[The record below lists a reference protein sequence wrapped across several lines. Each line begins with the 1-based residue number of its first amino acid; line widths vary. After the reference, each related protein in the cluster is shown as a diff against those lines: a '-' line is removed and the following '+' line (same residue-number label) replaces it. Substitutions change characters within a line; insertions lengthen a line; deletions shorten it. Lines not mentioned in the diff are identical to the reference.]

1 MALTRKSSSK
11 SPVILQLLP
20 SLQSGGVERGTIEM
34 AKAMKEHGFTPIV
47 ASSGGYMVKQLQQA
61 DILHITMPLNRKS
74 PWDIY
79 TNSRQIERII
89 KDHKVDIVH
98 ARSRAPAWSGYYAAK
113 KTECHFM
120 TTFHGTYNFTG
131 KWKKRYNAIMTKG
144 ERVIA
149 ISEFIARHIR
159 ENYTDAPPERVV
171 TIPRGVDLHTFDPA
185 LIDEVRMMR
194 LFHYTQIPSDLP
206 LILFPARLTR
216 WKGHSF
222 LLEGLKNVSHRNFFC
237 IIIGDDKDHSTYR
250 QELEQTIRDYNLVG
264 NVIIVDHSY
273 DMPAAYFVS
282 SLVACLSLDAE
293 AFGRVAI
300 EAQAMGK
307 PVIATNH
314 GGFLETILPE
324 KTGWLVPPND
334 VEQLTKTFESALEQ
348 LKRPNMRQQ
357 MAEDCM
363 AHARN
368 QYPITKMTDA
378 TLAVYEELLKQKVDL
393 PAL

>member
-1 MALTRKSSSK
+1 MALNRKRSSK
-11 SPVILQLLP
+11 TPVILQLVP

-34 AKAMKEHGFTPIV
+34 AKAMKERGMVPIV

-61 DILHITMPLNRKS
+61 DILHITLPLNRKS

-79 TNSRQIERII
+79 TNSRQIERVI

-120 TTFHGTYNFTG
+120 TTFHGTYNFKGT
-131 KWKKRYNAIMTKG
+131 WKKRYNSIMTKG

-149 ISEFIARHIR
+149 ISDFIERHIR
-159 ENYTDAPPERVV
+159 ENYSDVLPEQVI

-194 LFHYTQIPSDLP
+194 LFHYTKIPSDLP

-222 LLEGLKNVSHRNFFC
+222 LLEGLKNISHRNFFC
-237 IIIGDDKDHSTYR
+237 IIIGDDKDHSNYR
-250 QELEQTIRDYNLVG
+250 QELEQTIRDYKLVG

-282 SLVACLSLDAE
+282 SLVACLSLDPE

-324 KTGWLVPPND
+324 KTGWLVAPND
-334 VEQLTKTFESALEQ
+334 VAQLTKTFETALDQ
-348 LKRPNMRQQ
+348 LKRPNIR
-357 MAEDCM
+357 AEMSEHCM
-363 AHARN
+363 AHARVN
-368 QYPITKMTDA
+368 YPITKMTNA
-378 TLAVYEELLKQKVDL
+378 TLAVYEELLQKKVQL